1 MRLICF
7 GADGSLFF
15 VLKKIIFNRR
25 FLIVSIWIHLLLF
38 AIGIVLIVKGGD
50 FFVDSASWIAEVSG
64 IPKFIVGATIVSV
77 ATTMPEMIVSIMA
90 AAEGKYDM
98 AVGNA
103 IGSVTAN
110 TGLIL
115 SIAIIFMS
123 IAISRKKYLVKGL
136 LLIGAIV
143 MVWLGSLGSEPRHF
157 SIIASIVL
165 FAIFAVYVFENIK
178 SAKSERSNDEKL
190 SFTKREAVFKVV
202 FFVLGAV
209 MLVFGS
215 NLLVD
220 HGSAIATA
228 IGIPEAI
235 IAITMIAIGT
245 SLPEL
250 VTTIT
255 AIVKKQSGLS
265 AGNIIGANVIDLSLI
280 LPLSSIVSGGRLEIS
295 NQGWMLD
302 MPACLAIVAVA
313 IIPTLFTEKFK
324 KWQGAV
330 MLCMYAGYLA
340 IAMTCF
346 SA

>member
-1 MRLICF
+1 M
-7 GADGSLFF
+7 
-15 VLKKIIFNRR
+15 
-25 FLIVSIWIHLLLF
+25 SIWIHLLLF
-38 AIGIVLIVKGGD
+38 AIGIALIVKGGD

-77 ATTMPEMIVSIMA
+77 ATTMPEMIVSVMA

-115 SIAIIFMS
+115 SVAILFMS
-123 IAISRKKYLVKGL
+123 IAITRKKYLVKGL
-136 LLIGAIV
+136 LLIAAIIV
-143 MVWLGSLGSEPRHF
+143 AWLGSLGSEPRH
-157 SIIASIVL
+157 
-165 FAIFAVYVFENIK
+165 VFENIK
-178 SAKSERSNDEKL
+178 SAKSERSADEKP
-190 SFTKREAVFKVV
+190 SFTKKEAVFKVV

-265 AGNIIGANVIDLSLI
+265 AGNIIGANIIDLSLI

-302 MPACLAIVAVA
+302 MPACLVIVAVA

-324 KWQGAV
+324 KWQGAL
-330 MLCMYAGYLA
+330 MICMYAGYLA
-340 IAMTCF
+340 VAMTCF
-346 SA
+346 TA